1 MHKDINHGIDIMHKI
16 HKGSDSMLT
25 DNQEEF
31 VKRVAEGM
39 SYADAY
45 RAAYPK
51 QRMSDKTIWEAA
63 SRLMKN
69 DKVVA
74 RLKELRDLSAKD
86 TIMSAQKRLE
96 WLTEAIADKDIAI
109 NDKLKAIDIMNK
121 MQGEYTQKVQAEV
134 TNAVNINIELSDD

>member
-1 MHKDINHGIDIMHKI
+1 
-16 HKGSDSMLT
+16 MLT

-45 RAAYPK
+45 RTAYPK

-96 WLTEAIADKDIAI
+96 WLTEAIGNKDISVT
-109 NDKLKAIDIMNK
+109 DKLRAIDLMNK
-121 MQGEYTQKVQAEV
+121 MQGEYVQKVEAEV

>member
-1 MHKDINHGIDIMHKI
+1 MRT
-16 HKGSDSMLT
+16 KGSDSMLT

-45 RAAYPK
+45 RTAYPK

-74 RLKELRDLSAKD
+74 RLKELRDLSAKE

-96 WLTEAIADKDIAI
+96 WLTGLIEDNDVSIG
-109 NDKLKAIDIMNK
+109 DKLKAADIMNK